1 MGGGPESG
9 SGEGGFRA
17 RAGALTLLFL
27 TTSMKR
33 DVLRPLLAEAAT
45 GVQLVDKLDLPDPAD
60 PIDLDVIIDPYLVEP
75 ADPEHGPDEPIGPDT
90 MLQPTPAG
98 REVPFVGLVLQEWL
112 NRGPDGPIELGPD
125 AGPAIWAL
133 LSGWS
138 STVVHAF
145 AAGPR
150 TVAEAGE
157 AIGVLDAE
165 VVEAH
170 VAAMEETGLLEAL
183 PGPEGEEERFAATDW
198 LRMAIA
204 PLAVAARMELRHP
217 PGDTAPIAAL
227 DVEAAFQLTLPLL
240 ELPPD
245 LHGSCSLAVELD
257 EGVMNSPSGV
267 TARVDRGRV
276 LSCEARLDE
285 EAEARA
291 SASAPDWLEMVIE
304 GEPGRASTG
313 GDARLTGALLQGL
326 HETLFGAMH
335 DVY

>member
-1 MGGGPESG
+1 MEGAPESG
-9 SGEGGFRA
+9 GGEGGFRA

-45 GVQLVDKLDLPDPAD
+45 GVQLVDKLDIPDPAD
-60 PIDLDVIIDPYLVEP
+60 PIDLDIIIDPYLVEP
-75 ADPEHGPDEPIGPDT
+75 ADPEHGPEEPIGPDT

-150 TVAEAGE
+150 TLSEASE
-157 AIGVLDAE
+157 AIQVLDPE
-165 VVEAH
+165 IVEAH
-170 VAAMEETGLLEAL
+170 IAAMEETGLLEAL
-183 PGPEGEEERFAATDW
+183 PSREGQDERFAATDW
-198 LRMAIA
+198 LRTAIA

-227 DVEAAFQLTLPLL
+227 DVEASFQLTLPLL
-240 ELPPD
+240 ELPRD
-245 LHGSCSLAVELD
+245 LHGSCSLAVELGQ
-257 EGVMNSPSGV
+257 GVLNSPSGV

-276 LSCEARLDE
+276 ISCETRLDE
-285 EAEARA
+285 EAESWA
-291 SASAPDWLEMVIE
+291 SATASDWLEMVIE
-304 GEPGRASTG
+304 ADPSGASAG
-313 GDARLTGALLQGL
+313 GDPRLTEALLQGL
-326 HETLFGAMH
+326 HKTLFSDTAAG
-335 DVY
+335 